1 MKKSTKWLLTSLIM
15 VVFLTAALTLNVG
28 PITKASAKVTLRFS
42 DWHMGEAHWLKAL
55 EEAKVIFE
63 EQYPDIK
70 ITFEPVSYG
79 EKETKYITA
88 SEAGQAPDVMHLHAY
103 SLAAFIEKGYAL
115 DLTPFINKEKAGFLD
130 AWYALPLTL
139 CTYKGKVYAMP
150 GDYMAQVLVR
160 NTELFK
166 EAGLDPAKPP
176 KTWDEFL
183 EYAQAL
189 TVDKDG
195 DFKVDQWGFGMIGAK
210 SPGFELRFSP
220 FVWSF
225 GGDYLTEDMKH
236 SALDTPGAIEAIKF
250 FVSLYREYGV
260 APPGATA
267 FGPFDVRTQLAQE
280 KVAMNIGS
288 GWTVPIVD
296 SINPELGASEVLE
309 YSAVPVKRKAI
320 TSAWL
325 SAWIIS
331 PNSKNPEEAWEWTKF
346 ITSKEMELKW
356 FRDASVLSARQDVS
370 GVSPEILED
379 KHAKVV
385 ASELAFAKFVPQI
398 KEWPEI
404 IDAVTTAVQEALIGV
419 KTPEKALA
427 EAHKR
432 VNAILAR

>member
-1 MKKSTKWLLTSLIM
+1 M
-15 VVFLTAALTLNVG
+15 VVVLTTALTLNVG
-28 PITKASAKVTLRFS
+28 PVTRASAKVTLRFS
-42 DWHMGEAHWLKAL
+42 DWHMAEAHWLKAL
-55 EEAKVIFE
+55 EEAKAIFE
-63 EQYPDIK
+63 ERYPDIK

-103 SLAAFIEKGYAL
+103 SLRAFIEKGYAL
-115 DLTPFINKEKAGFLD
+115 DLTPFISKEKADFLD

-139 CTYKGKVYAMP
+139 CKSQGKVYAMP

-176 KTWDEFL
+176 KTWNEFL

-225 GGDYLTEDMKH
+225 GGDYLTEDLKH

-260 APPGATA
+260 VPPGATA
-267 FGPFDVRTQLAQE
+267 FGPSDVRTQLAQK

-288 GWTVPIVD
+288 GWTAPIVD
-296 SINPELGASEVLE
+296 SMNPELGAYEVLE
-309 YSAVPVKRKAI
+309 YAPVPVKRKAI

-331 PNSKNPEEAWEWTKF
+331 PNSKHPQEAWEWTKF

-356 FRDASVLSARQDVS
+356 FRDARVLSARQDVS
-370 GVSPEILED
+370 GVAPEILED

-385 ASELAFAKFVPQI
+385 ASQLAYAKFVPQM

-404 IDAVTTAVQEALIGV
+404 IDAVTTGVQEALIGV
-419 KTPEKALA
+419 KMPEKALA

>member
-28 PITKASAKVTLRFS
+28 PVTKASAKVTLRFS
-42 DWHMGEAHWLKAL
+42 DWHMAEIHWLKAL

-63 EQYPDIK
+63 KQYPDIK

-139 CTYKGKVYAMP
+139 CKYKGKVYAMP
-150 GDYMAQVLVR
+150 GDYMAQILVR
-160 NTELFK
+160 NTELYK

-176 KTWDEFL
+176 VTWDEFL
-183 EYAQAL
+183 EYAQVL

-236 SALDTPGAIEAIKF
+236 SALDTPGAVEAIKF

-267 FGPFDVRTQLAQE
+267 FGPSDVRTQLAQE

-288 GWTVPIVD
+288 GWTAPIVD
-296 SINPELGASEVLE
+296 SMNPELGAYEVLE
-309 YSAVPVKRKAI
+309 YSPVPVKRKAI

-356 FRDASVLSARQDVS
+356 FRDARVLSARQDVS
-370 GVSPEILED
+370 GVAPEILED

-385 ASELAFAKFVPQI
+385 ASELVHAKFVPQI

-427 EAHKR
+427 DAHKR